1 MPSIKLSVPHKL
13 GADEARK
20 RIENLISDAQKRFGD
35 KVSDVKESWT
45 DNRDDFSFR
54 AMGFSVSGTLKV
66 EPSSAD
72 LEINLPFAALPFK
85 SRIENELCGKAKELL
100 A

>member
-13 GADEARK
+13 GAEEAKK
-20 RIENLISDAQKRFGD
+20 RVTKLISDARAQFGHS
-35 KVSDVKESWT
+35 VSDVKESWT
-45 DNRDDFSFR
+45 DQRGTFSFR
-54 AMGFSVSGTLKV
+54 AMGFAISGTLQV
-66 EPSSAD
+66 DPASVD

-85 SRIENELCGKAKELL
+85 SRIESELSGKAKELL